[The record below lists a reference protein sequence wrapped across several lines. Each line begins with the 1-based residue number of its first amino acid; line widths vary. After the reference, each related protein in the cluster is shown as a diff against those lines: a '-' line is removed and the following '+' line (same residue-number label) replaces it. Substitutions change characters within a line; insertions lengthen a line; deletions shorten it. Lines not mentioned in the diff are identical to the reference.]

1 MSWQDILKNE
11 GETPSN
17 SILDKLQPKEKKK
30 LKKLLQSSQPT
41 EYMGQEMTKMTDL
54 INEMKSLEFIKADKK
69 MQKKFE
75 SFDEQNLE
83 IVSSAA
89 EIRKDYETLYR
100 QLRGMVYPKKKGDL
114 D

>member
-1 MSWQDILKNE
+1 M
-11 GETPSN
+11 
-17 SILDKLQPKEKKK
+17 
-30 LKKLLQSSQPT
+30 KKLLQSSQPT

>member
-11 GETPSN
+11 GETFSN

-114 D
+114 E

>member
-1 MSWQDILKNE
+1 
-11 GETPSN
+11 
-17 SILDKLQPKEKKK
+17 
-30 LKKLLQSSQPT
+30 
-41 EYMGQEMTKMTDL
+41 MGQELTKMTDL
-54 INEMKSLEFIKADKK
+54 IKEMKSLEFIKSDKK

-75 SFDEQNLE
+75 DFDEKNLE

-114 D
+114 E

>member
-1 MSWQDILKNE
+1 MM
-11 GETPSN
+11 
-17 SILDKLQPKEKKK
+17 K
-30 LKKLLQSSQPT
+30 LKWVIFL
-41 EYMGQEMTKMTDL
+41 
-54 INEMKSLEFIKADKK
+54 NKK

-75 SFDEQNLE
+75 DFDEKNLE

-114 D
+114 E

>member
-1 MSWQDILKNE
+1 MSWKNILKDDKS
-11 GETPSN
+11 PSN

-41 EYMGQEMTKMTDL
+41 EYMGQELTKMTDL
-54 INEMKSLEFIKADKK
+54 IKEMKSLEFIKSDKK

-75 SFDEQNLE
+75 DFDEMNLE

-89 EIRKDYETLYR
+89 ELRKDYETLYR

-114 D
+114 

>member
-1 MSWQDILKNE
+1 MSWKDILKDDKS
-11 GETPSN
+11 PSN

-41 EYMGQEMTKMTDL
+41 EYMGQELTKMTDL
-54 INEMKSLEFIKADKK
+54 IKEMKSLEFIKSDKM

-75 SFDEQNLE
+75 DFDEKNLE

-114 D
+114 E

>member
-11 GETPSN
+11 GETFSN
-17 SILDKLQPKEKKK
+17 SILYKLQPKEKKK

>member
-1 MSWQDILKNE
+1 MSWKDILKDDKS
-11 GETPSN
+11 PSN

-41 EYMGQEMTKMTDL
+41 EYMGQELTKMTDL
-54 INEMKSLEFIKADKK
+54 IKEMKSLEFIKSDKK

-75 SFDEQNLE
+75 DFDEKNLE

>member
-1 MSWQDILKNE
+1 MIEDLILIIL
-11 GETPSN
+11 GA
-17 SILDKLQPKEKKK
+17 SISSTYFIWLDYRAKKK
-30 LKKLLQSSQPT
+30 FKKRLQSSQPT

-75 SFDEQNLE
+75 SFDAQNLE

>member
-1 MSWQDILKNE
+1 MSWKDILKDDKS
-11 GETPSN
+11 PSN
-17 SILDKLQPKEKKK
+17 SILDKLHPKEKKK

-41 EYMGQEMTKMTDL
+41 EYMGQELTKMTDL
-54 INEMKSLEFIKADKK
+54 IKEMKSLEFIKSDKK

-75 SFDEQNLE
+75 DFDEKNLE

>member
-1 MSWQDILKNE
+1 
-11 GETPSN
+11 
-17 SILDKLQPKEKKK
+17 
-30 LKKLLQSSQPT
+30 
-41 EYMGQEMTKMTDL
+41 MGQELTKMTDL
-54 INEMKSLEFIKADKK
+54 IKEMKSLEFIKSDKK

-75 SFDEQNLE
+75 DFDEKNLE

-114 D
+114 ELFGKIF

>member
-1 MSWQDILKNE
+1 
-11 GETPSN
+11 
-17 SILDKLQPKEKKK
+17 
-30 LKKLLQSSQPT
+30 
-41 EYMGQEMTKMTDL
+41 
-54 INEMKSLEFIKADKK
+54 

-75 SFDEQNLE
+75 DFDEKNLQ

-114 D
+114 E

>member
-1 MSWQDILKNE
+1 MSWKDILKDDKS
-11 GETPSN
+11 PSN
-17 SILDKLQPKEKKK
+17 SIHDKLQPKEKNK

-41 EYMGQEMTKMTDL
+41 EYMGQELTKMTDL
-54 INEMKSLEFIKADKK
+54 IKEMKSLEFIKSDKK

-75 SFDEQNLE
+75 DFDEKNLE

-114 D
+114 E